1 MTELTRDLYARHA
14 FARLPRILQLLDR
27 DPESAT
33 AGCFDRGY
41 WHLRI
46 TDFPSGM
53 SEEGALTLALAAT
66 LPIPG
71 SPWHGE
77 ARLLEWV
84 RAALRYAR
92 TSAHADG
99 SCDDYHP
106 FERALGAAAFS
117 LHALAL
123 SAEIAGHDA
132 ADRTFLVRR
141 AHWLAQHEE
150 SGQLSNH
157 HAITATALLITA
169 EVCGADELRTAA
181 ATKLDALLAT
191 QHAEGWFPEYDGCDP
206 GYTTVTVDFLAR
218 YWQRRPDQK
227 LLAALTRATVFLE
240 KVQHP
245 DGTFGGE
252 YGARNTHHTHT
263 HGFEI
268 LAPHIPAARRVA
280 DRVLAGL
287 ALDAFAVNDDDRLVF
302 HHPPSWLLAWRDF
315 HPRAVAPATL
325 PQGRHWFPGAG
336 FLVERSGTRTF
347 IAGLKKGGSF
357 RIWKEGTL
365 VANDSGVAL
374 TCANGQRFT
383 SHLAHDAEVRVSGD
397 EATSIARCRPP
408 RRELLTPGRNLLLRG
423 FLYGPG
429 RFLRGFVRRVLQRRV
444 VNAHGASP
452 FRLERQF
459 HLSPATI
466 TVRDRVLAQPS
477 APRLKQA
484 FASVGQTSNYT
495 AAAQPWSRAWLLPW
509 TPLTLKPTG
518 PVVAELERRFD

>member
-1 MTELTRDLYARHA
+1 MTAPDRDLYARHA
-14 FARLPRILQLLDR
+14 FARVPRILQLLDR
-27 DPESAT
+27 DPTSAT
-33 AGCFDRGY
+33 GGCFDRGY

-66 LPIPG
+66 VPVPG
-71 SPWHGE
+71 SPWHGQP
-77 ARLLEWV
+77 RLLEWV

-123 SAEIAGHDA
+123 SAELAGHDA
-132 ADRTFLVRR
+132 EDRAFLMRR
-141 AHWLAQHEE
+141 AHWLASHEE

-169 EVCGADELRTAA
+169 DVCKAADLRAA
-181 ATKLDALLAT
+181 AAMKLEALLAT

-218 YWQRRPDQK
+218 CWQRQPDQK
-227 LLAALTRATVFLE
+227 LLAALARSLEFLE

-263 HGFEI
+263 HGFEV
-268 LAPHIPAARRVA
+268 LAPHIPAARRIA

-287 ALDAFAVNDDDRLVF
+287 ATDSFAVNDDDRLVF

-315 HPRAVAPATL
+315 HQRTVTPAAVPD
-325 PQGRHWFPGAG
+325 GRHWLPGAG
-336 FLVERSGTRTF
+336 FLVERSAGRTF
-347 IAGLKKGGSF
+347 IAGLGKGGAF
-357 RIWKEGTL
+357 RLWKGREL

-374 TCANGQRFT
+374 ECANGQRLT
-383 SHLAHDAEVRVSGD
+383 SHLSHDAEVRVEGN
-397 EATSIARCRPP
+397 ALTSIARFAPP

-444 VNAHGASP
+444 VNARGAAP
-452 FRLERQF
+452 FRLERRFQ
-459 HLSPATI
+459 LDPECI
-466 TVRDRVLAQPS
+466 TVRDRVLAEPS
-477 APRLKQA
+477 APRLTRA

-509 TPLTLKPTG
+509 TPLTLRQDA